1 MKTSILILDPK
12 GDTELIL
19 RRPNLD
25 QNEKEEEPCV
35 ESSSEAADGEPQ
47 THKTPTVFC
56 DRSAS
61 IHTVADIRELKP
73 DEDKT
78 QSIEIRFRVSSPH
91 LILASP
97 VFKAMLDGPFSEGVR
112 NERGFYEIKAFEWSA
127 EALLILLNII
137 HGHHRSTPK
146 TVDVSLLE
154 QVAVLVDYYQCHEIV
169 EVFADKWM
177 AAHQDAFPKDY
188 GNACM
193 SWMFFAWV
201 FSDEKLFK
209 TMVSIAVRFSREPLQ
224 TSLPLPN
231 TIVGKSRIIHFIL
244 SEPSNAHPEKLE
256 SRRQFLINQVID
268 NVYGMLESLW
278 ATIDGCSVECSC
290 MLLGSL
296 MKQMRAHG
304 LQIPRPAGWAGQE
317 KSVIEWR
324 QFINT
329 LNSPAWRPD
338 RQFGGSTKHECTF
351 KDKTLPWMEDMAR
364 TYMSGIEFE
373 DFRSVKVSP
382 NDAPSLEPK

>member
-1 MKTSILILDPK
+1 MKTSLLILDPK

-19 RRPNLD
+19 RRPNLNQD
-25 QNEKEEEPCV
+25 GKEEKPGV
-35 ESSSEAADGEPQ
+35 EDSSEATDGEPQ
-47 THKTPTVFC
+47 THKTRTDVFC

-61 IHTVADIRELKP
+61 IHTLAEIRELRP
-73 DEDKT
+73 CDDNN
-78 QSIEIRFRVSSPH
+78 QSIEVRFRVSSPH
-91 LILASP
+91 LILTSP

-127 EALLILLNII
+127 EALLILLDII
-137 HGHHRSTPK
+137 HGHHRNTPK
-146 TVDVSLLE
+146 TVDISLLE

-188 GNACM
+188 GKPCM
-193 SWMFFAWV
+193 SWMFFAW
-201 FSDEKLFK
+201 
-209 TMVSIAVRFSREPLQ
+209 
-224 TSLPLPN
+224 
-231 TIVGKSRIIHFIL
+231 
-244 SEPSNAHPEKLE
+244 EPSNAHLEKLE

-278 ATIDGCSVECSC
+278 ATNDGCSVECSC

-296 MKQMRAHG
+296 MKQMRANG
-304 LQIPRPAGWAGQE
+304 LQIPRPAGWTGQE
-317 KSVIEWR
+317 KTVIEWR
-324 QFINT
+324 QFINA

-338 RQFGGSTKHECTF
+338 TPFGTSAKHECTF